1 MKKSKILMYIFL
13 LLFISSGA
21 GCDNNKDSTNPTQ
34 SVESSTVSEEI
45 TEVLTEPVSYE
56 IKTKSSI
63 KDGGI
68 TTGDGIYQEGEFAT
82 IEAMTSENYQFVS
95 WSINDEVVSTD
106 PIYKFLVKE
115 NQQLTA
121 RFEIA
126 KLMSDQ
132 LYESVSNE
140 IANYEININ
149 VIDET
154 NADLLL
160 KNKTT
165 DETKKLFTLTDCVSG
180 HYHFIE
186 SHNGNVYL
194 IRRIGNTDTEHWTDE
209 LWRYSLDNTVTKLYT
224 MQGLDFR
231 VSPNEAF
238 IAAQEYT
245 NRLTILDADGQI
257 LKNYT
262 NEDLTDVEFNESTF
276 TELLKWSDDSSTM
289 WGCLSTPIPLYLF
302 EIQTSNWEVR
312 GYDFAEL
319 SVGDEHDLNPNSQLY
334 VFSNLP
340 MILDAYSWDEL
351 ITSKKELNLYLYN
364 LETKELQILDTSVAK
379 AFKPVWIG
387 LDTIEYDDPESDNRI
402 KFTVNYH

>member
-1 MKKSKILMYIFL
+1 M
-13 LLFISSGA
+13 A
-21 GCDNNKDSTNPTQ
+21 RTNLTQ
-34 SVESSTVSEEI
+34 SVESSAVSDEI
-45 TEVLTEPVSYE
+45 PEVLTEAVTYE
-56 IKTKSSI
+56 IKTKGSL

-95 WSINDEVVSTD
+95 WSLGGEVVSTD

-126 KLMSDQ
+126 KLMNDQ
-132 LYESVSNE
+132 LYEAISNE
-140 IANYEININ
+140 ITNYEIIVN
-149 VIDET
+149 VIDDS

-165 DETKKLFTLTDCVSG
+165 DETKKLLTLTDCVSE
-180 HYHFIE
+180 HYHFKE
-186 SHNGNVYL
+186 SHNGNIYL
-194 IRRIGNTDTEHWTDE
+194 IRRIGDIDTEYWTDE
-209 LWRYSLDNTVTKLYT
+209 LWRYSLDNTVTKLFT
-224 MQGLDFR
+224 MKGLDFR

-245 NRLTILDADGQI
+245 NRLIILDANGQI
-257 LKNYT
+257 LKDYT

-302 EIQTSNWEVR
+302 EIQTSNWEVM
-312 GYDFAEL
+312 GYDLTEL
-319 SVGDEHDLNPNSQLY
+319 PVGDEHDLNPNSQLY

-340 MILDAYSWDEL
+340 MIVDVYSMNEL
-351 ITSKKELNLYLYN
+351 EASKKELNLYLYN
-364 LETKELQILDTSVAK
+364 LEIKELKILDTSVAK
-379 AFKPVWIG
+379 SFKPVWIG

>member
-1 MKKSKILMYIFL
+1 MRKSKILLYIFL
-13 LLFISSGA
+13 LLFISTA
-21 GCDNNKDSTNPTQ
+21 IGCDNSVARTNPTQ

-45 TEVLTEPVSYE
+45 TEVISEPVTYE
-56 IKTKSSI
+56 IKTKGSV

-82 IEAMTSENYQFVS
+82 VEAMTSENYQFLS
-95 WSINDEVVSTD
+95 WSLGGEVVSTD

-126 KLMSDQ
+126 KLMDDQ
-132 LYESVSNE
+132 LYEAMSKE
-140 IANYEININ
+140 ITNYEIIVN
-149 VIDET
+149 VIDDS

-165 DETKKLFTLTDCVSG
+165 DEIKKLLSLTDCFSG
-180 HYHFIE
+180 HYHFKE

-194 IRRIGNTDTEHWTDE
+194 IRRIGDTETDYWTDE

-224 MQGLDFR
+224 MKGLDFR

-238 IAAQEYT
+238 IAAQEYA
-245 NRLTILDADGQI
+245 NRLTILDADGQL
-257 LKNYT
+257 LKDYT
-262 NEDLTDVEFNESTF
+262 NEELTYVNFNESTF
-276 TELLKWSDDSSTM
+276 TEFLKWSDDSSTF

-302 EIQTSNWEVR
+302 EIQTSNWEVI
-312 GYDFAEL
+312 GYDLSEL
-319 SVGDEHDLNPNSQLY
+319 PVGDEHDLNPNSQLY

-340 MILDAYSWDEL
+340 MILDVYSWDEL
-351 ITSKKELNLYLYN
+351 VASKKEINLYLYN
-364 LETKELQILDTSVAK
+364 LQTKELQILDTSIAK
-379 AFKPVWIG
+379 AFKPVWVG
-387 LDTIEYDDPESDNRI
+387 SDKIEYDDPNIDNRI
-402 KFTVNYH
+402 TIKVNE